1 MLLIFPETKY
11 WEKES
16 FVNSELTKLLQT
28 IITSNIIGDA
38 TLETLLSEN
47 ANYVLK
53 LSQLVLQESNREKTR
68 LYANLILSQGYIR
81 VVIEEMIEEGIRENS
96 SAIFDILGYWN

>member
-1 MLLIFPETKY
+1 MNLLKI
-11 WEKES
+11 
-16 FVNSELTKLLQT
+16 NNELTKLSQIT
-28 IITSNIIGDA
+28 ISSNIIGDT

-81 VVIEEMIEEGIRENS
+81 VVIEEMIEEGIEENS
-96 SAIFDILGYWN
+96 STIFYYLGQK